1 MRDTTG
7 AGDAFNGALGARL
20 AMGDALADAVAYAV
34 AAAGTAV
41 ATLGARAPLDPAE
54 VERAL
59 RGG

>member
-20 AMGDALADAVAYAV
+20 ALGDALGDAVAYAV
-34 AAAGTAV
+34 AAAGCSV
-41 ATLGARAPLDPAE
+41 ATLGARAPLDPAA

-59 RGG
+59 A